1 MIALALLL
9 ALIVYGV
16 LAYSVVRSLGWL
28 GRVCVFSPAWT
39 RALQGFTLA
48 VFVLLPTWDIIPSRL
63 YFEHLCETEAGIK
76 VFRTVEVDQSY
87 FRSDGVPDDKKLLDR
102 YVQSSKRTPD
112 YSLWAHI
119 AKVEGTIQDRE
130 TGELLGVAR
139 DFTYYGGWVEATIA
153 PMSPITCPRFPN
165 HVIHDIIWQEIFKQR
180 HMLFPKRN

>member
-16 LAYSVVRSLGWL
+16 LAWSVIRALGWL
-28 GRVCVFSPAWT
+28 GRVCVFPPAST
-39 RALQGFTLA
+39 RVLQGITLA
-48 VFVLLPTWDIIPSRL
+48 AVVLLPTWDIIPSRL

-87 FRSDGVPDDKKLLDR
+87 FRPDGRPDDRKLVER

-112 YSLWAHI
+112 YSSWAHI
-119 AKVEGTIQDRE
+119 TKVESTIQDRE
-130 TGELLGVAR
+130 TDELLGVAT

-153 PMSPITCPRFPN
+153 PMSPTTCPRYPN
-165 HVIHDIIWQEIFKQR
+165 HVIHDIIWQETFKQR
-180 HMLFPKRN
+180 HMSFTKGN